1 MAAPMLG
8 SVIPVAV
15 APIILVNEYSPG
27 RLVQANSKWKVLD
40 QHRNTGWR
48 TRLGTSSTV
57 ARGSLFLQCRDCLS
71 ISGSRHLESWIIAC
85 NGHRFFRAA
94 FLPCGLL
101 EGLSMIGTIIPTVC
115 GSSSQQMNISK
126 PGLLALHGL
135 GYVIGAIAAGAA
147 LGMVGQLILILFAA
161 KPTGGF
167 VFTAIGIVSVLY
179 GLTNLDSS
187 LAGATIAPSSTTALA
202 A

>member
-1 MAAPMLG
+1 MAAPMLR

-27 RLVQANSKWKVLD
+27 RLVGKLEMESVRSAQEYRLEGP
-40 QHRNTGWR
+40 GWAR
-48 TRLGTSSTV
+48 RTV

-71 ISGSRHLESWIIAC
+71 ISGVVTWNRGSLLVMGI
-85 NGHRFFRAA
+85 G
-94 FLPCGLL
+94 FLGGLSSL
-101 EGLSMIGTIIPTVC
+101 WSPWGLSMIGTIIPTVC

-147 LGMVGQLILILFAA
+147 LGMVGQLIVILFAA
-161 KPTGGF
+161 KPTG
-167 VFTAIGIVSVLY
+167 VLF
-179 GLTNLDSS
+179 SQQ
-187 LAGATIAPSSTTALA
+187 
-202 A
+202 